1 MVINRRL
8 DPPLANDPDRVALDE
23 PLILDAPLI
32 RKIAATGKPMI
43 TSTGMATVAELD
55 ETVRAAREAGGQD
68 LVLLKCTSTGGR
80 ERLLIIMLLI
90 NNMQMRVIG
99 WISGYHSFAP
109 AVIMMENPDVI
120 YCLGIRSTS

>member
-55 ETVRAAREAGGQD
+55 ETVRAARQAGGRD
-68 LVLLKCTSTGGR
+68 LVLLKCTSTASAASAKTTRCHNCRDGPA
-80 ERLLIIMLLI
+80 
-90 NNMQMRVIG
+90 IG
-99 WISGYHSFAP
+99 CGALDW
-109 AVIMMENPDVI
+109 
-120 YCLGIRSTS
+120 